1 VSILKQQKIDLSE
14 KYPCPCCRG
23 QLQQI
28 VLTEAFGCDRCQK
41 IFALQSDGLG
51 IEQTSSPY
59 QNCWQWNGKKWQAKA
74 TAPRGSWIIVMGLAL
89 TVVFLIG
96 SWQIMVILS
105 GHKENKEPATGQK
118 SKQY

>member
-59 QNCWQWNGKKWQAKA
+59 ESCWQWNGKKWQVKSLP
-74 TAPRGSWIIVMGLAL
+74 PRGSWVALAGLAL
-89 TVVFLIG
+89 AILIILS
-96 SWQIMVILS
+96 SWQIVTILS
-105 GHKENKEPATGQK
+105 TNREPTTGQK
-118 SKQY
+118 SKY